1 MLLSPADLPS
11 VVEWFPSMPRR
22 QQERKGGDTGRLEV
36 SSLQGVTTC
45 LLVLAY
51 PWVANW
57 SVERFRWLSWFSP
70 VVQCYLF
77 GILLA
82 NLPFDLVH
90 EDVSKVL
97 MMASVPLAIPL
108 LLFST
113 NFQGWLRLAPR
124 TVLSFVLAMVATMVV
139 ATLAALWLS
148 VPGAGSWKVSGMMVG
163 VYTGGTPN
171 MSAIG
176 WALKVEENT
185 FILIN
190 AVDMALGGAFFLF
203 LMTGAKPLLSRF
215 LPPFPAAGDVP
226 ESDHPVSAKESRG
239 RASRWKGGTAALG
252 LSVVVVLISAG
263 IAFGFTRVVRGPMPT
278 GAVFDQPT
286 FNSTIVI
293 AISLLAIGGSFVS
306 RIRTLPGSYALGDYL
321 ILVFCVAIGS
331 QANVGQLADAGVPY
345 FIYVGFVMFG
355 AVVLHLLLATVFRID
370 VETMIIT
377 STAAIYG
384 PAFIGPVARALK
396 NRQILVSG
404 IASAMVG
411 LALGTQLGLLLAY
424 ALQP

>member
-1 MLLSPADLPS
+1 MLTLKAVLTAAL
-11 VVEWFPSMPRR
+11 VV
-22 QQERKGGDTGRLEV
+22 G
-36 SSLQGVTTC
+36 
-45 LLVLAY
+45 Y
-51 PWVANW
+51 PGVANW
-57 SVERFRWLSWFSP
+57 VVRRFKWLSWLSP

-77 GILLA
+77 GIIPA
-82 NLPFDLVH
+82 NLPIDLVN
-90 EDVSKVL
+90 EDVSKIL
-97 MMASVPLAIPL
+97 MMGSVPLAIPL

-113 NFQGWLRLAPR
+113 DFPGWLRLAPR
-124 TVLSFVLAMVATMVV
+124 TVLSFVLAMASTMVL
-139 ATLAALWLS
+139 ATLAAFQFT
-148 VPGAGSWKVSGMMVG
+148 VPGADSWKVSGMMVG

-203 LMTGAKPLLSRF
+203 LMTAAKPLLGRL
-215 LPPFPAAGDVP
+215 LPPFPRFAESGSTDGPDQAA
-226 ESDHPVSAKESRG
+226 SSAPPRIS
-239 RASRWKGGTAALG
+239 AWKGAVTGFG
-252 LSVVVVLISAG
+252 LSLLIVVVSAG
-263 IAFGFTRVVRGPMPT
+263 IAFGLAQALRGPLAA
-278 GAVFDQPT
+278 GEVVDQPV
-286 FNSTIVI
+286 FNSSIVI
-293 AISLLAIGGSFVS
+293 AISLLAIAASFVP
-306 RIRTLPGSYALGDYL
+306 RIRTLPGTYEFGDYL

-331 QANVGQLADAGVPY
+331 QANVGQLVEAGAPF

-355 AVVLHLLLATVFRID
+355 AVILHLVLAAVFRID

-384 PAFIGPVARALK
+384 PAFIGPVARALN

-404 IASAMVG
+404 ITSAMVG